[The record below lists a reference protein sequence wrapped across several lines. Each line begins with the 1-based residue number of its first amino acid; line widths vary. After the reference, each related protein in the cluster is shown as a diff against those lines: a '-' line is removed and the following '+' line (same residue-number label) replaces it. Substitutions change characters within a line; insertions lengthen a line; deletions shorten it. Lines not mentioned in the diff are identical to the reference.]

1 MSELPRSTYNI
12 WNQWAVLWLLPGSPQ
27 WEVPSLLPPAPAVLT
42 PFPLFASLYNPL
54 LPQSK
59 LSPSRAA
66 PWPSLVS
73 CRQTGIHM
81 EPLSDTGKPRE
92 RGCSV
97 EVILRRA
104 AAWRGRKGQEGRRWG
119 LTVSLLPYF
128 VRGPREEIHFRGLPL
143 RISSLYIINMW
154 KFAVSCVALSHYFL
168 IIYVYMYT
176 FQLQK
181 QNESLFAYLEITFL
195 NNSKLLNP

>member
-1 MSELPRSTYNI
+1 MSELPCSTYNI
-12 WNQWAVLWLLPGSPQ
+12 WNQWAVQRLLPGSPQ
-27 WEVPSLLPPAPAVLT
+27 WEVPPSFLLLLLSS
-42 PFPLFASLYNPL
+42 PLFLSSPHCTSLFSHKASSP
-54 LPQSK
+54 
-59 LSPSRAA
+59 PSRAA
-66 PWPSLVS
+66 PWLSLVS

-128 VRGPREEIHFRGLPL
+128 VRGPREESHVRGLPL
-143 RISSLYIINMW
+143 RISSLYMINMW

-168 IIYVYMYT
+168 IIYVWYISASEAE
-176 FQLQK
+176 LIIICISR
-181 QNESLFAYLEITFL
+181 NNLFR
-195 NNSKLLNP
+195 